1 MSKKDKIDT
10 QGMTGPTKASGLMFT
25 KPGKRP
31 EEAGE
36 MPVVRHRMLPKNE
49 SLYMELKEL
58 INEVLDEREARSYS
72 NSTVD
77 SVYYDNL

>member
-10 QGMTGPTKASGLMFT
+10 QGMTGPTKDSGLMFT
-25 KPGKRP
+25 KPGKNP

-36 MPVVRHRMLPKNE
+36 MPVVRHRMLPKND

-58 INEVLDEREARSYS
+58 INEVLDERSQ
-72 NSTVD
+72 
-77 SVYYDNL
+77 

>member
-10 QGMTGPTKASGLMFT
+10 QGMTGPTKGTSGLMFG

-36 MPVVRHRMLPKNE
+36 MPVVRHRMLPKNDE
-49 SLYMELKEL
+49 LYKEIKEL
-58 INEVLDEREARSYS
+58 IVETMNEVLDERGQ
-72 NSTVD
+72 
-77 SVYYDNL
+77 